1 MSVKCLHA
9 TVLASLSE
17 YLLPLQVGVKVPN
30 AAEKVAHEVKAW
42 VDESVPGELI
52 LQVDMKNAFNTL
64 DRIVPLE
71 EVKARSP
78 LLVATRSRQYS
89 LGQVSRSSRSAA
101 FNKATFVDRRLLHSP
116 CSASSCSWRKWA

>member
-64 DRIVPLE
+64 DRIALLE

-78 LLVATRSRQYS
+78 LLYPYAASCYS
-89 LGQVSRSSRSAA
+89 QPAVLFGPGFTLPSKCGVQQGDVCGPALFA
-101 FNKATFVDRRLLHSP
+101 LALQRLVL
-116 CSASSCSWRKWA
+116 

>member
-42 VDESVPGELI
+42 VDERVPGELI
-52 LQVDMKNAFNTL
+52 LQFDTKNAINT
-64 DRIVPLE
+64 
-71 EVKARSP
+71 
-78 LLVATRSRQYS
+78 
-89 LGQVSRSSRSAA
+89 
-101 FNKATFVDRRLLHSP
+101 
-116 CSASSCSWRKWA
+116 